1 MYKIYYYIYLNYVC
15 FIYNIF
21 NIRKRDDS
29 NIQMKNTIFSK
40 YLALPVATLP
50 FAKIAYTNFELDR
63 DRSGIYFRDKKVLY
77 H

>member
-1 MYKIYYYIYLNYVC
+1 MFIYTIYL
-15 FIYNIF
+15 IY
-21 NIRKRDDS
+21 IRKRDDS
-29 NIQMKNTIFSK
+29 NIQVKNTIFSK

-50 FAKIAYTNFELDR
+50 FAKRAYTIFELDR